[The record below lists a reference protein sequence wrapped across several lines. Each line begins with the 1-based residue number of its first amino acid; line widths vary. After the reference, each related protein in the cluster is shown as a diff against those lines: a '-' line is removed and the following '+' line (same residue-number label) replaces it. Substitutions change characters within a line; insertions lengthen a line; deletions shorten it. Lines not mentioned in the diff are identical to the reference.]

1 MSRHAL
7 HPLAAGWPSVTSS
20 KLKRPVVKLLTRS
33 SCRLRSR
40 CCAKIEVRP
49 VLEVSPEA
57 DQRKLESLL
66 SVSDCSCDPCGQLSE
81 EVPTACSTARAC
93 SDPTRKVTR
102 PFCPVYRPDCHVFVF
117 GFFST
122 WLTKLSPV
130 RSGLSRFL
138 LWGRSGGLRLL
149 LGSKSP
155 LSSWSTQVLGTNP
168 LVSRASM
175 RKSYLGNGKPVQR
188 GTSVLSSS
196 YPHAVKAEGR
206 VSNSEKVVFILQSR
220 EAITKEARL
229 K

>member
-7 HPLAAGWPSVTSS
+7 QPLAAGWPSVTSS
-20 KLKRPVVKLLTRS
+20 KLKRPVVEKLLRS
-33 SCRLRSR
+33 SGRLRSR
-40 CCAKIEVRP
+40 CCAEIEVRP

-57 DQRKLESLL
+57 DQRILESVL
-66 SVSDCSCDPCGQLSE
+66 SVSDGFCDPCGQLSE
-81 EVPTACSTARAC
+81 EVPTACSTARAY
-93 SDPTRKVTR
+93 SDSTRSVTR

-117 GFFST
+117 GFFGP
-122 WLTKLSPV
+122 WLTKSSPI

-138 LWGRSGGLRLL
+138 LRGRSGGLHLL

-175 RKSYLGNGKPVQR
+175 RKSYLGNVDPVER

-196 YPHAVKAEGR
+196 CPHAVEAEGR
-206 VSNSEKVVFILQSR
+206 VSNSEKVVSILQTR
-220 EAITKEARL
+220 EAITKEARS